1 MGKGHVELRVHMYHE
16 PVGTRVTRVYEC
28 AKWIRL
34 GGSLSG
40 EVRSGKFLSGWKR
53 SLTGR
58 QPSPPAT
65 GETVAQV
72 AGRQFLGRY
81 WSIAM
86 ISDPRI
92 PAIAI
97 GNMTWKMG
105 LRGGWVGTKKQ
116 AKKMPASTVD
126 SSNSGY
132 GPTPGCARARSRQLR
147 PAMISY
153 MSKSAISTYRN
164 RHVGASS
171 HDADLVSPRISLEPE
186 NFNQIWC

>member
-1 MGKGHVELRVHMYHE
+1 M
-16 PVGTRVTRVYEC
+16 
-28 AKWIRL
+28 
-34 GGSLSG
+34 
-40 EVRSGKFLSGWKR
+40 VRRAWFLSGWKR

-58 QPSPPAT
+58 RPFPPTT
-65 GETVAQV
+65 GETVV
-72 AGRQFLGRY
+72 WVTSRPFLGRY

-147 PAMISY
+147 PAEISY
-153 MSKSAISTYRN
+153 MSKSAISTCRN
-164 RHVGASS
+164 GHAGASS
-171 HDADLVSPRISLEPE
+171 RDADLVSPRISSEPK